1 MGPLIPNGFI
11 EEGWAYA
18 IAVVL
23 GFFFGMI
30 LEASGFS
37 TSRKLVG
44 SFYGYDFT
52 VVRVFFTAS
61 VTAMVGLLYF
71 NYMGWVDISRL
82 YVMPTY
88 FWPILTGGVIMG
100 LGFVLGG
107 FCPGTSMCAA
117 AIGKID
123 AIVFVIGSFAG
134 ILIFSEAFP
143 LIEDF
148 YYSSNM
154 GRLRIHESMGIS
166 SGLFAFLFTMIALI
180 VFVVATF
187 IMRRVKKVEY

>member
-88 FWPILTGGVIMG
+88 FWPIITGGVIMG

-123 AIVFVIGSFAG
+123 AIVFVVGAFAG
-134 ILIFSEAFP
+134 IMLFSEAFP

-154 GRLRIHESMGIS
+154 GRLRVHESLGIS
-166 SGLFAFLFTMIALI
+166 SGLFAFLFTMMALI
-180 VFVVATF
+180 VFMVATF
-187 IMRRVKKVEY
+187 VMRRVKKVEY